1 MIDWLD
7 RVRHIWLI
15 EMKKNELLIPDEVI
29 IRRIILLRD
38 EKVMLDIHLAE
49 LYNVETRILKQ
60 AIRRN
65 LSRFPNDFM
74 FELTAEE
81 VNKVVSQFVIPSK
94 RSLGGAIPFAF
105 TESGIAML
113 SSVLKSQKAIE
124 MNISIIRAFVLLRKL
139 ASNYAK
145 NRVQTEGRIK
155 LPSV

>member
-1 MIDWLD
+1 
-7 RVRHIWLI
+7 
-15 EMKKNELLIPDEVI
+15 MKKNELLIPDEVI